1 MSIRTAPSD
10 VRQFRSPV
18 VLTTRCSSRSLRAVT
33 NSVSSFALVTQPAA
47 LLRLVCAL
55 MVALV
60 TVFHVCGVA
69 SAREIGP
76 VAVVLDVASDDGS
89 AGDVGMTV
97 EKCHFCSVV
106 PLLATASPTTLPHTP
121 HVVPVAAM
129 TGLLPFSPHA
139 ASPPPRA
146 LT

>member
-1 MSIRTAPSD
+1 M
-10 VRQFRSPV
+10 
-18 VLTTRCSSRSLRAVT
+18 LTTRCSSRSLRAVT

-106 PLLATASPTTLPHTP
+106 PLLAMTAPSMPLHAP
-121 HVVPVAAM
+121 HVVPVPVMA
-129 TGLLPFSPHA
+129 GILPFSPHA
-139 ASPPPRA
+139 DSPPPRT

>member
-18 VLTTRCSSRSLRAVT
+18 VLTPRCSSRSLRAVT

-106 PLLATASPTTLPHTP
+106 PLTTAAPSMPLHAP
-121 HVVPVAAM
+121 HVVPVPVMA
-129 TGLLPFSPHA
+129 GILPFSPHA
-139 ASPPPRA
+139 DSPPPRT

>member
-1 MSIRTAPSD
+1 
-10 VRQFRSPV
+10 
-18 VLTTRCSSRSLRAVT
+18 
-33 NSVSSFALVTQPAA
+33 
-47 LLRLVCAL
+47 

-76 VAVVLDVASDDGS
+76 VAVVLDVASDDSS

-106 PLLATASPTTLPHTP
+106 PLTTAAPSMPLHAP
-121 HVVPVAAM
+121 HVVPVPVMA
-129 TGLLPFSPHA
+129 GILPFFPHA
-139 ASPPPRA
+139 DSPPPRT

>member
-1 MSIRTAPSD
+1 MLTA
-10 VRQFRSPV
+10 RR
-18 VLTTRCSSRSLRAVT
+18 SSRSLRAV
-33 NSVSSFALVTQPAA
+33 NSSVPSFTIMAQPAA
-47 LLRLVCAL
+47 LLRLFCVL

-60 TVFHVCGVA
+60 TTFHVCGVA

-76 VAVVLDVASDDGS
+76 VAIVLDVAGDDGS

-106 PLLATASPTTLPHTP
+106 PLLAMPSAPMLPHAP
-121 HVVPVAAM
+121 HVVPVAIAA
-129 TGLLPFSPHA
+129 GLLPFCQRA
-139 ASPPPRA
+139 VAPPPRT

>member
-1 MSIRTAPSD
+1 M
-10 VRQFRSPV
+10 
-18 VLTTRCSSRSLRAVT
+18 LTESRSSRSLRAVSS
-33 NSVSSFALVTQPAA
+33 NVSSFAITMQPAA
-47 LLRLVCAL
+47 LLRLVCVL

-60 TVFHVCGVA
+60 TTFHICGAA

-76 VAVVLDVASDDGS
+76 VTIVLDVAGDDES
-89 AGDVGMTV
+89 AGDIGMTV

-106 PLLATASPTTLPHTP
+106 PLLATASPAMPPHAP
-121 HVVPVAAM
+121 HVVPAAAM

-139 ASPPPRA
+139 DSPPPRA

>member
-1 MSIRTAPSD
+1 MSIRAAPSD

-18 VLTTRCSSRSLRAVT
+18 VLTERCSSRSLRAVN
-33 NSVSSFALVTQPAA
+33 NSVPSLAIMMQPAA

-60 TVFHVCGVA
+60 TVFHVCGTA

-76 VAVVLDVASDDGS
+76 VAVVLDVAGDDGS
-89 AGDVGMTV
+89 TGDIGMTV

-106 PLLATASPTTLPHTP
+106 PLLGMASATVLPHTP
-121 HVVPVAAM
+121 HLVPVAVMA
-129 TGLLPFSPHA
+129 GLLPFSPHA
-139 ASPPPRA
+139 DSPPPRT